1 MENKEKFLSLNLG
14 TRDTAVISLHQ
25 ITEVFQVSLADI
37 CGVPQ
42 MPSCVL
48 GIYNWR
54 GEMLW
59 LVDLEEMLGYPPVLQ
74 GANFLSNLMAI
85 VLEREGKYL
94 GLLVRSLMD
103 IESLD
108 TNQIKPASAEL
119 FYPAMSPFLKGYF
132 INSAEEMIL
141 NLDATAIIQSPLWAI
156 NN

>member
-1 MENKEKFLSLNLG
+1 MENKQKFLSLNLG
-14 TRDTAVISLHQ
+14 TKDTAVISLEK

-37 CGVPQ
+37 CNVPQ
-42 MPSCVL
+42 MPNCVL

-59 LVDLEEMLGYPPVLQ
+59 LVDLEEMLGYPPILQ
-74 GANFLSNLMAI
+74 GTNSLLHLMAI

-103 IESLD
+103 IEWLD
-108 TNQIKPASAEL
+108 TNEIKPISAEL

-141 NLDATAIIQSPLWAI
+141 SLDATAIIQSPMWAM